1 MPASAPA
8 SCGKRLLT
16 HSAAPDLEVTP
27 HSSCLALNQ
36 EPPLKLY
43 AAVHASQKRAGQCR
57 GAASRRHETSAR
69 RSCAAAGCCAG
80 RCACCS
86 RPPRAAIRRDAA
98 HSWTRPWAAG
108 AAPAREALRGTAV
121 RPHGRGAGPEP
132 AACRAVPP
140 LGSHR
145 ATKLITAL
153 CLPIKPYYADIR
165 SSSSDARR
173 FSKRSVQ
180 ARRPPAPRSAHLP
193 APLRLRPRWARS
205 ATLSPAAPQ
214 PHTRQGRPAAGSP
227 QPGPAGAAESGEP
240 PPAAAHRHKERLG
253 GAQEGRER
261 PRSGAEPAR
270 LARRRRGAS
279 PTAAPP
285 HRPNGPG
292 PAATACP
299 PRPSPAL
306 TVRHSSAAPSAATPG
321 ATAATQRGR
330 AVSRGGQSAP
340 GARGPAAAADGM
352 GGAALR
358 RAGGGPSCRGAPP
371 AAFGPFRS
379 PAAASAVLLGVVA
392 APCRGAAPAEASPLP
407 LIAPQRCAGLL
418 LGAPAAH
425 RKVSGTAVP
434 ALPPCGSAQ
443 SLLMVPLVPAVIGGG
458 EQCRP
463 RLVRLSYRRGR
474 NGLRQSSGPGR
485 CRAVQRTPPLTPAP
499 GGSCPGLRALMLRAD
514 RAEAPV
520 RAEMQLYSVHPFK

>member
-1 MPASAPA
+1 MPRGCQPQARDLSA
-8 SCGKRLLT
+8 
-16 HSAAPDLEVTP
+16 
-27 HSSCLALNQ
+27 Q
-36 EPPLKLY
+36 KL
-43 AAVHASQKRAGQCR
+43 S
-57 GAASRRHETSAR
+57 
-69 RSCAAAGCCAG
+69 AAAGCCAG

-86 RPPRAAIRRDAA
+86 RQPRAAIRRDAA

-214 PHTRQGRPAAGSP
+214 PHTRQGRPAARSPGPLVLRRAASRP
-227 QPGPAGAAESGEP
+227 QPQRIDTKSGSAAPRRAGNGPGAGRSP
-240 PPAAAHRHKERLG
+240 HVSPAAAAGL
-253 GAQEGRER
+253 R
-261 PRSGAEPAR
+261 PPPHH
-270 LARRRRGAS
+270 
-279 PTAAPP
+279 PTAP
-285 HRPNGPG
+285 
-292 PAATACP
+292 TACP

-379 PAAASAVLLGVVA
+379 PAAASAVLPGVVA

-425 RKVSGTAVP
+425 RKGSGTAVP

-485 CRAVQRTPPLTPAP
+485 CRAVQRTPLLTPAP